1 MEGKYGESKKK
12 IVFFDTEQRHVELK
26 LRLEHY
32 GITQSKLF
40 RYLVTCMIEE
50 NQLSKDLIEMID
62 EGSTKKTRK
71 RAKRVDV
78 IEDKAKQKQEQVE
91 KKFNLENEELE
102 DIFDMIAREHP
113 DL

>member
-12 IVFFDTEQRHVELK
+12 IIFFDTKERHDQLK
-26 LRLEHY
+26 IRLERY

-50 NQLSKDLIEMID
+50 NAKR
-62 EGSTKKTRK
+62 KPRK
-71 RAKRVDV
+71 RSERAQE
-78 IEDKAKQKQEQVE
+78 IEEKAKKKQKEIE
-91 KKFNLENEELE
+91 KKFNLDNEELE
-102 DIFDMIAREHP
+102 DIFDLIAREHP

>member
-62 EGSTKKTRK
+62 EGSKKKTHR
-71 RAKRVDV
+71 RAKRVD
-78 IEDKAKQKQEQVE
+78 EAETKDKKKQEQVE

>member
-12 IVFFDTEQRHVELK
+12 IMFFDTKERHDQLK
-26 LRLEHY
+26 IRLERY

-50 NQLSKDLIEMID
+50 NDISRDLIDMID
-62 EGSTKKTRK
+62 QNAKRKPRK
-71 RAKRVDV
+71 RSNRAEQ
-78 IEDKAKQKQEQVE
+78 IEQKAKEKQKEVE
-91 KKFNLENEELE
+91 KKFNLDNEELE
-102 DIFDMIAREHP
+102 DIFDLIAREHP

>member
-12 IVFFDTEQRHVELK
+12 IVFFDTEGRHVELK

-32 GITQSKLF
+32 GLTQSKLF

-50 NQLSKDLIEMID
+50 NQISKDLIEMID
-62 EGSTKKTRK
+62 AGSTKKTHR

-78 IEDKAKQKQEQVE
+78 IEEKAKQKQDQIEE
-91 KKFNLENEELE
+91 KLNLESEELE

>member
-12 IVFFDTEQRHVELK
+12 IMFFDTEDRHVQLK
-26 LRLEHY
+26 VRLEHY
-32 GITQSKLF
+32 GLTQSKLF

-50 NQLSKDLIEMID
+50 NQISKDLIQMID
-62 EGSTKKTRK
+62 GDSKKKTRK

-78 IEDKAKQKQEQVE
+78 IEENAKKKQDQVE